1 MVRSTVHCSI
11 LAFIHLLEIIT
22 RRVFEA
28 MMKECTCYRWLIL
41 LDLIITYNKDIFLLV
56 YSTYLSS
63 LVIIVELYHLI
74 SSFIFWLYYQ
84 TILFINII
92 ILISDYDYFCI
103 IWLVL
108 LADFYKYWLVLLF
121 RSITDSLKKKK
132 IKEERKFAKQT
143 SLLD

>member
-28 MMKECTCYRWLIL
+28 MMKECTCYHWLIL
-41 LDLIITYNKDIFLLV
+41 LDLITTYNKDIFLLV

-132 IKEERKFAKQT
+132 IKEERKFVKQT